1 MSDSNKKKD
10 SGWIGVIL
18 FLLFIVCG
26 LAFML
31 PFNIWVNILIAIV
44 VVGISVGGIIFAA
57 ASLDG
62 VPKFQIPNFEYKIN
76 QTELTNEDSTNMS
89 PWDYYTSLR
98 HKSWDELSGYEKERI
113 VLAANLILEECG
125 THSTLSELKEFL
137 QTHLPEI
144 PKPYPGGDGVLGRF
158 REWQKER
165 KVH

>member
-1 MSDSNKKKD
+1 MDWRD
-10 SGWIGVIL
+10 TL
-18 FLLFIVCG
+18 F
-26 LAFML
+26 
-31 PFNIWVNILIAIV
+31 AIYSLW
-44 VVGISVGGIIFAA
+44 ISVHVAIQYLGQYFNCNSSGRHISRWHYFAA

-144 PKPYPGGDGVLGRF
+144 PKPYPGGDGVLGGF
-158 REWQKER
+158 REWQESHKQNSR
-165 KVH
+165 